1 MWHLK
6 PALIPVVVRALG
18 RVKKGTNKIYNK
30 SLEAQV

>member
-6 PALIPVVVRALG
+6 PTLIPAVVRALG

-30 SLEAQV
+30 SLETQV